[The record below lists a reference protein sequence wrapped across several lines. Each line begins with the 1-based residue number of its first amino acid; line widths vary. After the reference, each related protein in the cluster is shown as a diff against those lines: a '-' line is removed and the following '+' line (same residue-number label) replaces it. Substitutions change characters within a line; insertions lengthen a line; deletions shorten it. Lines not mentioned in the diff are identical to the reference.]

1 VAVIL
6 DEQQPCSVEAVTR
19 CEAHAIPSR
28 IFRERVFLDARVCG
42 AVLMLHTLE
51 ALGSVARAK
60 DSQSARRRVEQILVA
75 LARESGVA
83 DRSGWIRVALPAS
96 CENLAA
102 LIGMAPETLSRTLT
116 QLEREAVVERGR
128 GWLLVRSGALF

>member
-75 LARESGVA
+75 LAR